1 MINSLIAQNNNQLE
15 VVKTTS
21 DSDLA
26 AEVAKRD
33 ARITAAD
40 AALQAELDRLQADV
54 NFAHGELVAAQA
66 AEDAQEIIKDAA
78 IADRVLK
85 ESRFYQTLEEGNNR
99 KAAALAKR
107 VTCVTNAEA
116 AYASE
121 TSGYASSLKSQN
133 DLLDYEVSVV
143 GQMRAAMNGEQFG
156 ASPEMKTF
164 DHCTDEKAAA
174 DTAATQCNGAK
185 SDCEHSKIT
194 ALNDGSTQTA
204 RRLLSADPCADET
217 AACAAKDTTRAAYES
232 CLGPASLL
240 STEELKAAFVQ
251 LHSKYA
257 SETAMSDTFSEH
269 QAEMESILQA
279 VEAKIS
285 DERTA
290 AQTQH
295 DADVASSL
303 AKQNSDVADCN
314 AAEQA
319 VIDKWDAKIAAA
331 QAAWDA
337 AAVVE
342 ANEIAEYNRLV
353 GIKNDKQELY
363 DAAVHRQVEEGALAR
378 RLHKE
383 DVDAA
388 WEYYTSM
395 HTSITSIAT
404 ADYAYLTEELES
416 LQTILDIVNQLN
428 LDENTNGEHTAAAH
442 DTNTYATDAA
452 EAKAAYHGAG
462 IGESNSEGRTGE
474 GAR

>member
-1 MINSLIAQNNNQLE
+1 M
-15 VVKTTS
+15 
-21 DSDLA
+21 
-26 AEVAKRD
+26 
-33 ARITAAD
+33 
-40 AALQAELDRLQADV
+40 
-54 NFAHGELVAAQA
+54 G
-66 AEDAQEIIKDAA
+66 
-78 IADRVLK
+78 
-85 ESRFYQTLEEGNNR
+85 NR

-217 AACAAKDTTRAAYES
+217 ASCAAKAATAAAY
-232 CLGPASLL
+232 
-240 STEELKAAFVQ
+240 
-251 LHSKYA
+251 
-257 SETAMSDTFSEH
+257 
-269 QAEMESILQA
+269 
-279 VEAKIS
+279 
-285 DERTA
+285 
-290 AQTQH
+290 
-295 DADVASSL
+295 
-303 AKQNSDVADCN
+303 CN

-363 DAAVHRQVEEGALAR
+363 DAAVQRQAVEGALAR
-378 RLHKE
+378 SVHKD
-383 DVDAA
+383 DVDGA
-388 WEYYTSM
+388 WDYYTSM
-395 HTSITSIAT
+395 HGSITSIAT

-416 LQTILDIVNQLN
+416 LQTVLDIVNQLN
-428 LDENTNGEHTAAAH
+428 LDGDTNGEYVAPEHV
-442 DTNTYATDAA
+442 TNDYATDTA
-452 EAKAAYHGAG
+452 EGQAAYHGAT
-462 IGESNSEGRTGE
+462 ISEQNSEGRAGE
-474 GAR
+474 GHAH